1 MEPCSSFFW
10 LSSWPSQY
18 MENKTW
24 HGFPLPGS
32 LAGLSSKGFCPFH
45 FTNAS
50 LQVMLRASS
59 RPFPHVSS
67 LLHITVGS
75 SSWRPPRPWAMQT
88 ELWPTPKSG
97 SKKYTKKYSFPCHG
111 LPGGFFGVE
120 VISYLAKYINFA
132 LKKKMR
138 LMYNIKNL
146 ITR

>member
-1 MEPCSSFFW
+1 
-10 LSSWPSQY
+10 

-97 SKKYTKKYSFPCHG
+97 SKKNTPRSIPSHVMGF
-111 LPGGFFGVE
+111 LEAFFGVE